1 MKHRIFSI
9 ALLQMLIWN
18 PGNGC
23 LADNLT
29 NKELQETDLETV
41 STGRSNNENTTRK
54 WSLQECIDYALENNI
69 QIKKNKAT
77 EEQEAIGL
85 KENKAALLPSLS
97 FSMNQSL
104 SYRPLQETT
113 SNLVANGIASSSSNK
128 LTENGSYGLNASW
141 TVWDGGANLKNVKVQ
156 ELNQQMAALT
166 TETSQNSI
174 QEQIGNQN
182 CICQKT
188 AGV

>member
-29 NKELQETDLETV
+29 DKELQETDLETV

-128 LTENGSYGLNASW
+128 LTENGSYGLNDS
-141 TVWDGGANLKNVKVQ
+141 
-156 ELNQQMAALT
+156 
-166 TETSQNSI
+166 
-174 QEQIGNQN
+174 
-182 CICQKT
+182 
-188 AGV
+188 